1 MIEIIG
7 NAPDWQTFAKAAAA
21 TGQTDARG
29 HPLTGSPLANGGSW
43 FYNAV
48 GVVYQPTGATTTD
61 AFGNTVPVLAALP
74 GVWVRLR
81 VNGDAPDLPSM
92 IAVWKANG
100 ITVYQRGATLGWT
113 SDGVNAAPAYV
124 DTIGVI
130 A

>member
-48 GVVYQPTGATTTD
+48 GTVYQPTGATT
-61 AFGNTVPVLAALP
+61 ASPLGVIIPVLAALP

-100 ITVYQRGATLGWT
+100 ITVYQHDATLGWT
-113 SDGVNAAPAYV
+113 SDGATVAPDYI
-124 DTIGVI
+124 DSIGVI